1 MRSATREALGS
12 LAEQRQAELQRLKS
26 QFLASLNHE
35 IRTPL
40 TGILGMADL
49 LLETDLDD
57 AQREYVV
64 TARICAEEL
73 LGLLDSALEYSALAS
88 GTLAIEEAEF
98 NLPELLEGLLAQNRI
113 KAHAKGLKLLASL
126 DRMPVVVIGD
136 ALRLRQILAQ
146 LLSNAIKFTENGE
159 VELSAR
165 VEPAGPD
172 SCLLRVSVRDTGVGI
187 APEQIGRLFECFGQL
202 ESGLGRRHSGL
213 GLGLATVW
221 QLLRLLGG
229 DISVESQPG
238 KGSVFSVHLPL
249 RVVRDIAETPAER
262 AGAAQPAPSGKRILL
277 VEDDTV
283 AQRIVAHMLG
293 RAGFHVEAV
302 GSGEAAIAV
311 AAGSRYDLILMDLQM
326 PGKDGLETTAEI
338 RQLPGYQAVPIIALT
353 AHTTEEYRAF
363 TREQGLQG
371 FLSKPVRADELLAVV
386 GQHLKDSGG
395 GAGD

>member
-1 MRSATREALGS
+1 
-12 LAEQRQAELQRLKS
+12 
-26 QFLASLNHE
+26 
-35 IRTPL
+35 
-40 TGILGMADL
+40 
-49 LLETDLDD
+49 
-57 AQREYVV
+57 
-64 TARICAEEL
+64 
-73 LGLLDSALEYSALAS
+73 
-88 GTLAIEEAEF
+88 
-98 NLPELLEGLLAQNRI
+98 
-113 KAHAKGLKLLASL
+113 
-126 DRMPVVVIGD
+126 
-136 ALRLRQILAQ
+136 
-146 LLSNAIKFTENGE
+146 
-159 VELSAR
+159 
-165 VEPAGPD
+165 
-172 SCLLRVSVRDTGVGI
+172 
-187 APEQIGRLFECFGQL
+187 
-202 ESGLGRRHSGL
+202 LGRRPSWLPDTGAIEKSWIPRALHGA
-213 GLGLATVW
+213 LAPW
-221 QLLRLLGG
+221 RL
-229 DISVESQPG
+229 
-238 KGSVFSVHLPL
+238 
-249 RVVRDIAETPAER
+249 VVPPAER